1 MMWCRAKKREEGRK
15 EGTNK
20 QCIERKRGS
29 KERLKKGKEGRRE
42 GGRER
47 KEEQGCC
54 RTVMRLVN
62 TSHSS
67 RFLWKSNGFF
77 N

>member
-29 KERLKKGKEGRRE
+29 KEPLKKGKEGRRE
-42 GGRER
+42 VQGGRER
-47 KEEQGCC
+47 KNKEVIEQSCD
-54 RTVMRLVN
+54 
-62 TSHSS
+62 
-67 RFLWKSNGFF
+67 W
-77 N
+77 